1 MYACVQDFEFADC
14 KQLNI
19 PPPALSLQRLR
30 QSSDELQRPVMSR
43 LVLPKCHSLRQHQVA
58 RCQVMRFLEG
68 LINGFDYV
76 QLRSYRTI
84 KIATAITDF
93 RHLLSNAVCLLW
105 ATVEACRY
113 NMVDSMEEVPVS
125 IEINTSFLFNAT
137 ILNANNY

>member
-1 MYACVQDFEFADC
+1 
-14 KQLNI
+14 
-19 PPPALSLQRLR
+19 
-30 QSSDELQRPVMSR
+30 
-43 LVLPKCHSLRQHQVA
+43 
-58 RCQVMRFLEG
+58 MRFLEG